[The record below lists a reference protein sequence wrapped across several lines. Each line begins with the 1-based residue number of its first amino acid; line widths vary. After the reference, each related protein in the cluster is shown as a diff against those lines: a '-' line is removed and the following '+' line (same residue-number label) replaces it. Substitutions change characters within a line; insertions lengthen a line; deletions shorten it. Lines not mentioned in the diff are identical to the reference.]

1 MDTLLQIVV
10 IIILTLFEAVFVAAE
25 IALVTMRRSR
35 IDQLVDEGNRSAQR
49 VKGLVAQPG
58 RFRAVTQIGLTFL
71 GFLASA
77 YAAVNLTESL
87 EALFASSGLPF
98 LASSAGAIALIVVT
112 LLLSLFTIV
121 FGELVPKSLA
131 LAHTES
137 YALRLSG
144 FISFLLRILGPLVAA
159 LTAVTNAVSRV
170 LGAGDVTPGV
180 MSTEELKIL
189 VE

>member
-35 IDQLVDEGNRSAQR
+35 IDQLADEGNGSAQR

-58 RFRAVTQIGLTFL
+58 RFLAVTQIGLTFL

-77 YAAVNLTESL
+77 YAAVSLTVELQHAL
-87 EALFASSGLPF
+87 EGVDPLRSYAEPLAL
-98 LASSAGAIALIVVT
+98 VTVT
-112 LLLSLFTIV
+112 LLLALFTIV

-131 LAHTES
+131 LAHAERF
-137 YALRLSG
+137 ALALSG
-144 FISFLLRILGPLVAA
+144 LVEVLLRVLAPLVWL
-159 LTAVTNAVSRV
+159 LTRITNAVTRV
-170 LGAGDVTPGV
+170 L
-180 MSTEELKIL
+180 
-189 VE
+189 